1 MGDSPEKPKTGNVQ
15 VLERAFDLLE
25 ALAQSREPMG
35 LSALAT
41 QTAMS
46 KSTVHRILATMFER
60 DYVTKTLNGTYAI
73 GPKLFS
79 MLSYHINSLELQ
91 VEAKPHL
98 AALERELKLP
108 AYLGVL
114 DGPFVSIISK
124 EATNRADELFTRVG
138 KRYPAHCSSMG
149 KCLLACLSADELEET
164 LYGFTFEAHTANT
177 ITNKQEFLKYLHG
190 VRRRGWAVDCEES
203 AANHRC
209 LAAPIFDFSGDAI
222 AAVGVSGSN
231 ADMPESEFETMA
243 HSVVKA
249 ARNISLSMGYVM

>member
-1 MGDSPEKPKTGNVQ
+1 MGDSPDKPKTGNVQ

-25 ALAQSREPMG
+25 ALAQSREPLG

-41 QTAMS
+41 QTGMS
-46 KSTVHRILATMFER
+46 KSTVHRILATMLER
-60 DYVTKTLNGTYAI
+60 DYVTKTLNGAYAI

-164 LYGFTFEAHTANT
+164 LYGFTFEAYTANGGHEQT
-177 ITNKQEFLKYLHG
+177 G
-190 VRRRGWAVDCEES
+190 VLEIPAWRTSSRMGRRLRGVLRRTTAVS
-203 AANHRC
+203 RR
-209 LAAPIFDFSGDAI
+209 LS
-222 AAVGVSGSN
+222 S
-231 ADMPESEFETMA
+231 
-243 HSVVKA
+243 
-249 ARNISLSMGYVM
+249 ISRATPSPP

>member
-25 ALAQSREPMG
+25 ALAQSREPLG

-46 KSTVHRILATMFER
+46 KSTVHRILATMLER
-60 DYVTKTLNGTYAI
+60 DYDTKTLNGAYAI

-164 LYGFTFEAHTANT
+164 LYVRGAHGQHHHEQTGVLEISAWRASSRMGRRLRGVRG
-177 ITNKQEFLKYLHG
+177 EPPLPRGAHLRFLRRRH
-190 VRRRGWAVDCEES
+190 RRRGRERLERRHA
-203 AANHRC
+203 
-209 LAAPIFDFSGDAI
+209 
-222 AAVGVSGSN
+222 
-231 ADMPESEFETMA
+231 
-243 HSVVKA
+243 
-249 ARNISLSMGYVM
+249 

>member
-25 ALAQSREPMG
+25 ALAQSREPLG

-41 QTAMS
+41 QTGMS

-60 DYVTKTLNGTYAI
+60 DYVTKTLNGAYAI

-138 KRYPAHCSSMG
+138 KRYPALCSTSSAVT
-149 KCLLACLSADELEET
+149 KSSLASSAIS
-164 LYGFTFEAHTANT
+164 AMA
-177 ITNKQEFLKYLHG
+177 
-190 VRRRGWAVDCEES
+190 EES
-203 AANHRC
+203 VGAVAGVPPTAASTNWGDVRPVARARS
-209 LAAPIFDFSGDAI
+209 AAI
-222 AAVGVSGSN
+222 
-231 ADMPESEFETMA
+231 
-243 HSVVKA
+243 
-249 ARNISLSMGYVM
+249 

>member
-25 ALAQSREPMG
+25 ALAQSREPLG

-41 QTAMS
+41 QTGMS
-46 KSTVHRILATMFER
+46 KSTVHRILATMLER
-60 DYVTKTLNGTYAI
+60 DYVTKTLNGAYAI

-149 KCLLACLSADELEET
+149 
-164 LYGFTFEAHTANT
+164 
-177 ITNKQEFLKYLHG
+177 
-190 VRRRGWAVDCEES
+190 
-203 AANHRC
+203 
-209 LAAPIFDFSGDAI
+209 
-222 AAVGVSGSN
+222 
-231 ADMPESEFETMA
+231 
-243 HSVVKA
+243 
-249 ARNISLSMGYVM
+249 ISP